1 MTGTDIR
8 YLVALFQSVSHVI
21 SAERIL
27 KEAQVPHKVI
37 PVPRKISS
45 DCGVCI
51 RFLPEHDELL
61 RKALDGRAEAY
72 IVKML

>member
-1 MTGTDIR
+1 MTEPQIE
-8 YLVALFQSVSHVI
+8 YLVALFKSVSHVI

-27 KEAQVPHKVI
+27 KEAQVPHKII

-51 RFLPEHDELL
+51 RFLPEHGDLL
-61 RKALDGRAEAY
+61 EKVLNGRAEAY
-72 IVKML
+72 TVECL